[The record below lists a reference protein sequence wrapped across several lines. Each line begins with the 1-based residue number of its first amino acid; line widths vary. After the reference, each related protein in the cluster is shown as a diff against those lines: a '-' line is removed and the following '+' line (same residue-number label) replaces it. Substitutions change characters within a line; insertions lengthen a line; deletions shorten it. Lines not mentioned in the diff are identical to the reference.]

1 MDLQTTPTA
10 QSANPP
16 ATDEDG
22 RPAVDLKWL
31 HPDLIAPSLT
41 NPRKSFDEGSLNEL
55 ANSLLDGQAQPI
67 VVRYLPGDR
76 MQDTFAQ
83 RGDGKP
89 LPVYELV
96 VGERR
101 WRAAQIINA
110 AREAQRQQPGG
121 QWTQS
126 FELRAEVRAMT
137 DMEVIRTQI
146 VENLHR
152 EEVHPLEEAEG
163 YDYLLHH
170 SSEGV
175 TVDQVANE
183 VGKSRRY
190 VFARMQLL
198 RLCPEARDAFRAGA
212 LDASTALLVASIP
225 TPGLQIKAVEE
236 IAKQAN
242 NLGTDKLSYRN
253 AKRLLQVRFQLQ
265 LVHASWDIADA
276 KLLPEA
282 GACSTCPKRTGNQP
296 ELFDEDVPT
305 DTCTDP
311 DCFEAKR
318 IAQVKA
324 TVAAA
329 RKTGQ
334 EVIEGDQAKELMPYG
349 PDQTWGLR
357 GKGLRDLSDVAYH
370 DEETHEPYSFADLL
384 QRMAEAGAR
393 KKIKTTL
400 IVHPDHPD
408 AQPTQVISNEA
419 AQQLLDKFAPKP
431 KKRDR
436 TPEELDRERMRAERA
451 RDEEV
456 TRLLEAEVRRHLLA
470 AADRPRTIADLAAM
484 LFVLA
489 GETDYNEGDLDEL
502 AELAQADADTWEQF
516 LDSREAK
523 AWLLQHLIA
532 QTPEALSRIAMS
544 LMVNAINLSS
554 PEAAAMA
561 ASHGMDVDA
570 TRTRLQAQVLREQ
583 NDQAEG
589 KAGGADSDEDA
600 DA

>member
-1 MDLQTTPTA
+1 MDLQTTHTT

-41 NPRKSFDEGSLNEL
+41 NPRKTFDEGGLSEL
-55 ANSLLDGQAQPI
+55 ANSLLDGQVQPI

-170 SSEGV
+170 SSEGI
-175 TVDQVANE
+175 TVDQVADE

-198 RLCPEARDAFRAGA
+198 RLCPEAREAFRAGA

-225 TPGLQIKAVEE
+225 TPGLQIKAVDEL
-236 IAKQAN
+236 ASQARS
-242 NLGTDKLSYRN
+242 LGFEKCSYRM
-253 AKRLLQVRFQLQ
+253 AKKLLQVRFHLQ
-265 LVHASWDIADA
+265 LADVAWDLADA
-276 KLLPEA
+276 TLLPDA

-296 ELFDEDVPT
+296 ELFDDDVPT

-318 IAQVKA
+318 IAQVQA

-329 RKTGQ
+329 RKAGQ
-334 EVIEGDQAKELMPYG
+334 EVIEGDEAKKLMPYG
-349 PDQTWGLR
+349 PAHTYSLNN
-357 GKGLRDLSDVAYH
+357 KGLKDLSEVAYR
-370 DEETHEPYSFADLL
+370 DEESKEFYSFADLL

-393 KKIKTTL
+393 KKIKPTL

-436 TPEELDRERMRAERA
+436 TPEELDRERALAEGRTA
-451 RDEEV
+451 HRV
-456 TRLLEAEVRRHLLA
+456 NALLETEVNRHLLA
-470 AADRPRTIADLAAM
+470 AADHPRTNADLAGM
-484 LFVLA
+484 LLVLA
-489 GETDYNEGDLDEL
+489 GWDYERL
-502 AELAQADADTWEQF
+502 AELSQADEAAWVALEDDTDVQG
-516 LDSREAK
+516 
-523 AWLLQHLIA
+523 AWLAEHLIA
-532 QTPEALSRIAMS
+532 QTPETLSRIALCLTANDS
-544 LMVNAINLSS
+544 DLPTSVLYI
-554 PEAAAMA
+554 MA
-561 ASHGMDVDA
+561 QSHGMDVDA

-589 KAGGADSDEDA
+589 SKYRGDEDG